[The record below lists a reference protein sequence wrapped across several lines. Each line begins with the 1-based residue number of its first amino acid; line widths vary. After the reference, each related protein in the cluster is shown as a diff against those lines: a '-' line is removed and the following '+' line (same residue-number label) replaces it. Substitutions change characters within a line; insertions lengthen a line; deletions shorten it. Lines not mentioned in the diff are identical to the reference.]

1 MLGSGLTGG
10 VKGMLKMRANIDS
23 LLGLN
28 RLAYAIGSIST
39 WRAQTK
45 ALNSLAIL
53 FKVIGIEEGSHLA
66 RRTSDLKQ
74 NKTVHKKR
82 HHFPAQFSIPFHMV
96 CSVLLRVL
104 ASKTIE

>member
-1 MLGSGLTGG
+1 MLGFDLTEG

-28 RLAYAIGSIST
+28 RLAYAIASIST

-53 FKVIGIEEGSHLA
+53 FKVIGIEKGY
-66 RRTSDLKQ
+66 
-74 NKTVHKKR
+74 KTVCTV
-82 HHFPAQFSIPFHMV
+82 S
-96 CSVLLRVL
+96 SLE
-104 ASKTIE
+104 TNW